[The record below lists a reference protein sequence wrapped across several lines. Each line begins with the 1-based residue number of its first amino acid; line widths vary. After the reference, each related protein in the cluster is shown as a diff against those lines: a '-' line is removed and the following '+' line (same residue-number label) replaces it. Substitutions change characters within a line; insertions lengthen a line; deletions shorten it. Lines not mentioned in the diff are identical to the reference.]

1 MRSSLFFGCHAAE
14 SLLRCIDRR
23 PTSIH
28 YLPYYKMYAGVDECK
43 GRGETGGMARKY
55 VASAR
60 KNATNAT
67 YFAWIA
73 TDLARPSSNQGDFPT
88 NKTEKR
94 PQRDGWRRRGRTGD
108 ERGTNGGFGAWSRVK
123 ICTKNRRPCVLSHV
137 VMGRKAAGWLSKTMA
152 RTTRRRRRR
161 SASCPCCGR
170 VRQAPRGCIRP
181 RSAGQ
186 RAAKACR
193 AAGRGR

>member
-1 MRSSLFFGCHAAE
+1 MQRSRYSAAMTDTLHLFIIYPITKCMPGLTSAKVGVKQGGWQENMLH
-14 SLLRCIDRR
+14 RR
-23 PTSIH
+23 AKTRQMQHILH
-28 YLPYYKMYAGVDECK
+28 GLQRIWHIQVAIK
-43 GRGETGGMARKY
+43 GIFPLTKLKSGHSGTDGDVGG
-55 VASAR
+55 
-60 KNATNAT
+60 
-67 YFAWIA
+67 
-73 TDLARPSSNQGDFPT
+73 
-88 NKTEKR
+88 
-94 PQRDGWRRRGRTGD
+94 

-123 ICTKNRRPCVLSHV
+123 ICTKKNRRPCVLSHV
-137 VMGRKAAGWLSKTMA
+137 VKGRKAAGWLSKTMA

-170 VRQAPRGCIRP
+170 VRRAPRGCIRP

>member
-14 SLLRCIDRR
+14 SLLRCNDRH

-28 YLPYYKMYAGVDECK
+28 YLPYYKMHAGVDECK

-60 KNATNAT
+60 KPRQMQHILHGLQRIWHVQVAIKGISPLTKLKSGHSG
-67 YFAWIA
+67 
-73 TDLARPSSNQGDFPT
+73 TDGDI
-88 NKTEKR
+88 
-94 PQRDGWRRRGRTGD
+94 GG

-170 VRQAPRGCIRP
+170 VRRAPRGCIRP

>member
-1 MRSSLFFGCHAAE
+1 MQRSRYSAALTDTLHLFIIYPITKCMPGLTSAKVGVKQGGWQENMLH
-14 SLLRCIDRR
+14 RR
-23 PTSIH
+23 AKTRQMQHILHGLQRIWHVQVAIKRISPLTKLKSGH
-28 YLPYYKMYAGVDECK
+28 SGTDGDV
-43 GRGETGGMARKY
+43 GG
-55 VASAR
+55 
-60 KNATNAT
+60 
-67 YFAWIA
+67 
-73 TDLARPSSNQGDFPT
+73 
-88 NKTEKR
+88 
-94 PQRDGWRRRGRTGD
+94 

-170 VRQAPRGCIRP
+170 VRRAPRGCIRP

>member
-14 SLLRCIDRR
+14 SLLRCIDRH

-73 TDLARPSSNQGDFPT
+73 TDLARPSSNQGDFPLT
-88 NKTEKR
+88 KLKSGHSGT
-94 PQRDGWRRRGRTGD
+94 DGDIGG

-170 VRQAPRGCIRP
+170 VRRAPRGCIRP

>member
-14 SLLRCIDRR
+14 SLLRCNDRR

-28 YLPYYKMYAGVDECK
+28 YLPYYKMHAGVDECK

-73 TDLARPSSNQGDFPT
+73 TDLARPSSNQGNFPLT
-88 NKTEKR
+88 KLKSGHSGT
-94 PQRDGWRRRGRTGD
+94 DGDVGS
-108 ERGTNGGFGAWSRVK
+108 EHGTNGGFGAWSRVK

-170 VRQAPRGCIRP
+170 VRRAPRGCIRP

>member
-14 SLLRCIDRR
+14 SLLRCIDRH

-28 YLPYYKMYAGVDECK
+28 YLPYYKMHAGVDECK

-88 NKTEKR
+88 HKTEKR

-108 ERGTNGGFGAWSRVK
+108 KRGLWRMEQGK
-123 ICTKNRRPCVLSHV
+123 DLHKKNRRPCVLSHV

-170 VRQAPRGCIRP
+170 VRRAPRGCIRP